1 LIPAT
6 CYFTS
11 DRFDEVIIEGTG
23 KVIYP
28 MFALKLYCAKR
39 DGPLA
44 IASGLERQDAGE
56 PQAGMPALRTMK
68 LALKYGIFVTLII
81 AAWVALKHFVL
92 HLESQSAQFADLAI
106 FNLTAITGLAL
117 GMREKRTTNGGRL
130 TFGDGLFTGIKIAVT
145 YAILT
150 SVYFALLLATVGPK
164 LMQQEGE
171 TSVVKAF
178 LGVSIGFALFG
189 TVFSAIIALVLRKR

>member
-1 LIPAT
+1 
-6 CYFTS
+6 
-11 DRFDEVIIEGTG
+11 
-23 KVIYP
+23 
-28 MFALKLYCAKR
+28 
-39 DGPLA
+39 
-44 IASGLERQDAGE
+44 
-56 PQAGMPALRTMK
+56 MK
-68 LALKYGIFVTLII
+68 LALKYGVLVTLVI

-92 HLESQSAQFADLAI
+92 HLESQPAQFADVAI

-117 GMREKRTTNGGRL
+117 GIREKRMMNVGTL
-130 TFGDGLFTGIKIAVT
+130 TFGDGLITGIKIAVT

-178 LGVSIGFALFG
+178 LGIAVVFTLFG
-189 TVFSAIIALVLRKR
+189 IVFSAIIALVLRKRR